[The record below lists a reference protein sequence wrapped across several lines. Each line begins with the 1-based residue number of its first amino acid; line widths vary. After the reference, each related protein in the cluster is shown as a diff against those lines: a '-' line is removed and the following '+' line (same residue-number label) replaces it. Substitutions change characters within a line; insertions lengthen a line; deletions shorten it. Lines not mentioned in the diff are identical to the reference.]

1 MTEKITEKINIHAEL
16 LDELIEDRKDTQDGG
31 VNLKCDCDCDCAPT
45 RQLRVALPVSSP
57 LRRVSPPVR
66 APIAV
71 RPPLRRV
78 PPIGVRPQSGEVTPS
93 LLSPS
98 IVWPSQQEELLRWSP
113 GEGSHG
119 EPSQEG
125 GSIYKQ
131 KYFKYK
137 KKYMNLKN
145 KINKKYI

>member
-1 MTEKITEKINIHAEL
+1 MTEKINVHAEL

-31 VNLKCDCDCDCAPT
+31 ANLKCDCDCDCAPSQ
-45 RQLRVALPVSSP
+45 QLRVALPVSSP
-57 LRRVSPPVR
+57 VRAPVRAPMAVRAPLRRVSPIVVR
-66 APIAV
+66 SP
-71 RPPLRRV
+71 
-78 PPIGVRPQSGEVTPS
+78 SGEVTPS
-93 LLSPS
+93 LLSPT

-137 KKYMNLKN
+137 KKYMDLKN
-145 KINKKYI
+145 KLNK